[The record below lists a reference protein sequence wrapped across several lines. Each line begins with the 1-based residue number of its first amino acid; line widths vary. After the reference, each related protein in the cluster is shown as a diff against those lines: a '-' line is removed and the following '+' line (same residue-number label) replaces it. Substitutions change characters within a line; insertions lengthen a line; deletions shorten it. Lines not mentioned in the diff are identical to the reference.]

1 MCHLGHNKAGF
12 SKRSDTRHE
21 QYIFLSPTF
30 PPWTRKLIS
39 SHCFSSSFFFRFSLH
54 ELNWRRD
61 SQINSL
67 SLPGKPWLQPDRPNP
82 HGQIYPQLLLICTVF
97 SHLLQE
103 LDFFFIIQC
112 RPWKHQQNHAVG
124 LPSSSSSTACFM
136 QHFYPLFLL
145 RMASSCAVVSF
156 PNPEPFKI
164 M

>member
-1 MCHLGHNKAGF
+1 MNNISFCPPP
-12 SKRSDTRHE
+12 
-21 QYIFLSPTF
+21 SPPGPGSWF
-30 PPWTRKLIS
+30 PPTV
-39 SHCFSSSFFFRFSLH
+39 FFFFFFFRFSLH

-124 LPSSSSSTACFM
+124 LPSSSSTTACFM